1 MSLATVL
8 SQVLLNTLVNGSDQ
22 EQDKVITHISFIQNI
37 HIEFI
42 EKLEALME
50 KHTAKADALILA
62 YGALASAAS
71 NGIQHRVMLFI
82 KQRLVQQM
90 ALNDTST
97 TVHLL
102 HALGNTGSRS
112 ITDLLFDYFNH
123 RDSDE
128 VKLAALGATRLIT
141 THKPVQDAFITILE
155 SDPEE
160 YIVEEIAKTLLI
172 GEEHSQII
180 GEHVRENNI
189 LLNRLVS
196 SCLRFRS
203 NIDLHQLVQ
212 RYLETVNTVES
223 RMLEEHLEE
232 QTGSRNRMRRAST
245 TDWDATDSLYDNI
258 APNSTRQ
265 SDVTSYPQHK
275 AYLWGKEIGVSKVN
289 VQLSTGSFTG
299 HFISANSSR
308 SKIYLKAIA
317 RGNLFDKS
325 ATIAE
330 AMAVIHTDSSVNTTT
345 RIKFYIKIAGFYLVN
360 KDFNQSCFD
369 RRNTYNYERTVMR
382 VSVSVPVLSTTVTFY
397 ARLNLN
403 FGLTV
408 QWELCW
414 GSLICTVNSDS
425 VGSTRL
431 GLTDGKISLVPYIR
445 ASPEGGAFVTVLVSL
460 LDL

>member
-1 MSLATVL
+1 
-8 SQVLLNTLVNGSDQ
+8 
-22 EQDKVITHISFIQNI
+22 
-37 HIEFI
+37 
-42 EKLEALME
+42 ME
-50 KHTAKADALILA
+50 KHTVKADALILA

-123 RDSDE
+123 SDSNE

-160 YIVEEIAKTLLI
+160 HIVEEIAKTLLI
-172 GEEHSQII
+172 GEEHSQIV
-180 GEHVRENNI
+180 GKHVRENNI

-196 SCLRFRS
+196 SCLKFRN

-232 QTGSRNRMRRAST
+232 QTGSRNRMRRASA

-258 APNSTRQ
+258 ASHSTRQ

-275 AYLWGKEIGVSKVN
+275 AYLWGKEIGSSKVN
-289 VQLSTGSFTG
+289 VQLSTGSFSGQFT
-299 HFISANSSR
+299 SANTSR
-308 SKIYLKAIA
+308 SKLLRKAIA
-317 RGNLFDKS
+317 RGNLFKYS

-330 AMAVIHTDSSVNTTT
+330 AEASVHADSAVSTSSRV
-345 RIKFYIKIAGFYLVN
+345 RLYIKIGGHYLVN
-360 KDFNQSCFD
+360 IRFNLPCFD
-369 RRNTYNYERTVMR
+369 RRITYNYERTVLR
-382 VSVSVPVLSTTVTFY
+382 VSASVYVYVARITFF
-397 ARLNLN
+397 AQLNLN
-403 FGLTV
+403 FGLTARW
-408 QWELCW
+408 QLCW
-414 GSLICTVNSDS
+414 GTLICSADKWT
-425 VGSTRL
+425 L
-431 GLTDGKISLVPYIR
+431 GLTDGRISVVPYVR
-445 ASPEGGAFVTVLVSL
+445 VSPEGGVSVSVLVSINVHTKSL
-460 LDL
+460 SLRSHCAVV